1 MLLCI
6 LVAHLFL
13 LLNIIFLYK
22 LYGYGTVYA
31 LLYGLFQLLAIMDKN
46 VRNILTQFFK
56 KIYLVFD
63 GGGQREKERERN
75 TNVWLPLVCPL
86 LGTWPATQACALT
99 GNGTCNPLVRRPAL
113 DPLNQPHQP
122 G

>member
-56 KIYLVFD
+56 KIYLVLD

-75 TNVWLPLVCPL
+75 TNVWLPLTWPL

-99 GNGTCNPLVRRPAL
+99 GN
-113 DPLNQPHQP
+113 
-122 G
+122 